1 MNCYMWTNTHVYTLV
16 LGHSQDKH
24 AVPSQKWAF
33 FISES
38 SWSVP
43 ELLKDLGAED
53 EWQLE
58 TQINSYF
65 IWCRNWHLK
74 LGSPI
79 FLYTQGQ
86 IIDGKM
92 HSEAGLSEAYHSASE
107 RVLNLKEIN
116 KKVGKTYCIS
126 DFERSLSD
134 WKKKKNPHGEKH
146 GPGGSW
152 MLTYLLGRLKDI
164 VILHEKN
171 NVKKKMPS
179 HDQHFWSTLLDKYH

>member
-1 MNCYMWTNTHVYTLV
+1 MNCYMWTNTHVYTFV

-79 FLYTQGQ
+79 FLYAQGQ

-92 HSEAGLSEAYHSASE
+92 HSEADLSEAYHSAPE

-134 WKKKKNPHGEKH
+134 WKKKKSPWRKTWSWWELNVNISSREAERHSYPSWEKQCE
-146 GPGGSW
+146 
-152 MLTYLLGRLKDI
+152 
-164 VILHEKN
+164 EKN
-171 NVKKKMPS
+171 AFS
-179 HDQHFWSTLLDKYH
+179 WSTLLIYPSW